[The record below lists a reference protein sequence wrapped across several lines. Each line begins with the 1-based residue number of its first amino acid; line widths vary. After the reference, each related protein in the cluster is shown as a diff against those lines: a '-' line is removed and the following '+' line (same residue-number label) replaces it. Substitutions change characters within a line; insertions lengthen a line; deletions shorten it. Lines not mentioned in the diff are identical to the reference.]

1 LLDAA
6 LRLLRE
12 PLFINLFRRTR
23 PPRWRRRRA
32 HSQPLARL
40 LSAAPSGTRGGD
52 LGWLYPG
59 AVPPE
64 MEQQLDKLSVGEIS
78 EPIRTPYGW
87 HIFQVLDRRTKSGI
101 NERQR
106 EQAREALREQKLG
119 DAVLDWERRLRS
131 EAYVEKRINKP
142 TE

>member
-1 LLDAA
+1 MTFKHWL
-6 LRLLRE
+6 
-12 PLFINLFRRTR
+12 
-23 PPRWRRRRA
+23 
-32 HSQPLARL
+32 
-40 LSAAPSGTRGGD
+40 GTRGGD

-59 AVPPE
+59 DVPPE

-87 HIFQVLDRRTKSGI
+87 HIFQVLDRRTKSGV

-142 TE
+142 EE